1 MPLLK
6 HAIKKMRQDAR
17 KRIKNKKI
25 NTELKSVIKKASENP
40 SSKNV
45 SGAFSAIDKA
55 VKVNLLHKNTAA
67 RKKSSLAAKIK
78 TVSKTSTKPKKP
90 SRKN

>member
-17 KRIKNKKI
+17 KRIKNRKI
-25 NTELKSVIKKASENP
+25 NTELKTVLKKAYENP
-40 SSKNV
+40 NPENV
-45 SGAFSAIDKA
+45 SKAFSRIDKA
-55 VKVNLLHKNTAA
+55 VKINLLHKNTAA

-78 TVSKTSTKPKKP
+78 TIKKPATKLKKSPKK
-90 SRKN
+90 K